1 MDCNLPGSSVLEWV
15 ATSSSRDLPDPGIP
29 PTFPVLAGGFFTAEP
44 DQENPYSVQLIS
56 FPHNFP
62 NNSISSFNSLL
73 PWIWESLSWIFCL
86 FLTHSFAVSL
96 LNSSFS
102 TLFFF
107 HATHCPHRYTDPSNC
122 NTYLSWFWYLQFRL
136 LFRIPHI
143 STWMCTDTPQAIFL
157 TMVLTLL
164 LWRDLSLRCH
174 HHLLS
179 YWSQKSKH
187 DPCPLSLKSKPLD
200 ITKFCLFYFI
210 NNYCVHFFLF
220 CIPLVQVLFTLC
232 VTIETGSKLV
242 FLMPVF
248 PLLTPVLSP
257 HQHFSNLKV
266 KVLVIQSCL
275 TLCDPMDCTLPG
287 SWVHEILQARILEWV
302 AIPFSRGSPQPRDQ
316 TQVSHTAG
324 GFFTIWATREA
335 SNLRG
340 HDFQV
345 HFTILRGI
353 WSPYEKLCS
362 KKLHTFLQVIVCD

>member
-1 MDCNLPGSSVLEWV
+1 
-15 ATSSSRDLPDPGIP
+15 
-29 PTFPVLAGGFFTAEP
+29 
-44 DQENPYSVQLIS
+44 
-56 FPHNFP
+56 
-62 NNSISSFNSLL
+62 
-73 PWIWESLSWIFCL
+73 
-86 FLTHSFAVSL
+86 
-96 LNSSFS
+96 
-102 TLFFF
+102 
-107 HATHCPHRYTDPSNC
+107 
-122 NTYLSWFWYLQFRL
+122 
-136 LFRIPHI
+136 
-143 STWMCTDTPQAIFL
+143 
-157 TMVLTLL
+157 MVLTLL

-210 NNYCVHFFLF
+210 NNYCIHFFLF
-220 CIPLVQVLFTLC
+220 WIPLVQVLFTLC
-232 VTIETGSKLV
+232 VTTETGSKLI

-266 KVLVIQSCL
+266 KVSVVQSCL

-353 WSPYEKLCS
+353 WSPYEELCS